1 MTWTYTPTLATARDR
16 VRFYC
21 GDTVVTDQLVSDEE
35 IAGALA
41 MTFSSERSA
50 AALCCEN
57 IGMRFA
63 SSANA
68 ITDDIGQKVEYGE
81 RAQFF
86 QERARLLRSQLATAA
101 LPFAGGL
108 TVTDK
113 DAQETDDDR
122 VLPSFA
128 KNLQDAP
135 GTRPRSRVERDYT
148 EQP

>member
-1 MTWTYTPTLATARDR
+1 MTWTYNPSLALPRDR

-21 GDTVVTDQLVSDEE
+21 GDTVVTDQLISDEE
-35 IAGALA
+35 IAGVLT
-41 MTFSSERSA
+41 MTASGERSA

-86 QERARLLRSQLATAA
+86 QDRARLLRSQLALSA

-122 VLPSFA
+122 ISPAFA
-128 KNLQDAP
+128 KTLQDAP
-135 GTRPRSRVERDYT
+135 GTRARSRAERDYT